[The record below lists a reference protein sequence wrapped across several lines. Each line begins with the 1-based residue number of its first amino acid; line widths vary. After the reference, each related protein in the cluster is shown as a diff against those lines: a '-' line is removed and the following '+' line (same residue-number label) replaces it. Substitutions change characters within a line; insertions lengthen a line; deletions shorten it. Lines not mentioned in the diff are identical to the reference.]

1 MTSAFRIASRMIM
14 LGHGSIVAQGTP
26 DEIRNS
32 PNPEVQQF
40 INVTDLPLKAVSQ
53 KLNPEKLSDMIEN
66 YAEFC
71 DWINKNGYSKYLD

>member
-1 MTSAFRIASRMIM
+1 
-14 LGHGSIVAQGTP
+14 
-26 DEIRNS
+26 
-32 PNPEVQQF
+32 
-40 INVTDLPLKAVSQ
+40 LKTVSQ